1 MSGGVGVSAALRF
14 LRCVREDPALAAKV
28 GELDPADG
36 LEPVIAIAAAAGFT
50 LSADD
55 LRQAHRLDWQLRRA
69 RYS

>member
-1 MSGGVGVSAALRF
+1 MSGGGVAEALRF
-14 LRCVREDPALAAKV
+14 LRCVREDPALAARV

-36 LEPVIAIAAAAGFT
+36 LEPVIAIAAGAGFT

-55 LRQAHRLDWQLRRA
+55 LRRAHQLDWQLRRA